1 MCGRHSV
8 VAGLPVE
15 SRQLQSLVGA
25 AVSADL
31 VSADGPPTSSSEK
44 ALREPSPPVSSRA
57 PANEVTRGRP
67 GTYQSAFCGYG
78 YGMVRLTAVFVGVVA
93 LLVGILG
100 LITPVSVSPYRQ
112 VVSCGS
118 AIAPDLSEARSLD
131 DTSAANVP
139 VAGEVVV
146 DTDYTQLCRMELEDR
161 RLWTITVAV
170 VGALAMSAAGIQRV
184 LASRKTPAR

>member
-1 MCGRHSV
+1 
-8 VAGLPVE
+8 
-15 SRQLQSLVGA
+15 
-25 AVSADL
+25 
-31 VSADGPPTSSSEK
+31 
-44 ALREPSPPVSSRA
+44 
-57 PANEVTRGRP
+57 
-67 GTYQSAFCGYG
+67 
-78 YGMVRLTAVFVGVVA
+78 MVRLTAVFVGVVA

-100 LITPVSVSPYRQ
+100 LIAPVSVSPYQQ

-118 AIAPDLSEARSLD
+118 AIGPDLSEARSLD